1 MAIIKYNKGCLNASI
16 VKQCQPV
23 LQLRKWLGD
32 DGQGVCTLWIP
43 WTEALVCVL
52 GRTSY
57 DTARFYC
64 PTQKGLWFKIRMIYY
79 WNVPFNGSQLTCK
92 HGKSNHRWEGLGGY
106 RKPFT
111 IINTQAKFALW
122 RTSNPYFMFPNK
134 WPTTWWGRWRTLLIL
149 VRGRKKMG
157 VCTEQTKSCQSAGPL
172 FCAYSFF
179 QKTSVSLQS

>member
-23 LQLRKWLGD
+23 LQFRKWLVD
-32 DGQGVCTLWIP
+32 DGQGVCTSWIP

-52 GRTSY
+52 DRTSY

-79 WNVPFNGSQLTCK
+79 WNVLFNESQLTCK
-92 HGKSNHRWEGLGGY
+92 HGKSNHKWEGLGGY

-157 VCTEQTKSCQSAGPL
+157 VCTEQTKSC
-172 FCAYSFF
+172 
-179 QKTSVSLQS
+179 